1 MGRMRF
7 DMQKPTNFWM
17 TWPSLI
23 VFIPFLLIFSF
34 KVLGVLV
41 FAGPPALVTTEVG
54 LRFWIGSFLGGSL
67 LLAVVIYV
75 IYRVL
80 SGAQEDRT

>member
-34 KVLGVLV
+34 KMLGVLV
-41 FAGPPALVTTEVG
+41 SAGPPALVTTEVG
-54 LRFWIGSFLGGSL
+54 LRFWIGSSLGGSL

-75 IYRVL
+75 IYRIL
-80 SGAQEDRT
+80 SRAQEDRT

>member
-1 MGRMRF
+1 
-7 DMQKPTNFWM
+7 MQKPTNFWM

-34 KVLGVLV
+34 KMLGVLV
-41 FAGPPALVTTEVG
+41 FSGPPALVTTEAG
-54 LRFWIGSFLGGSL
+54 LRFWIGSFLCGSL
-67 LLAVVIYV
+67 LLAVLIYA

-80 SGAQEDRT
+80 CGTQEVKK